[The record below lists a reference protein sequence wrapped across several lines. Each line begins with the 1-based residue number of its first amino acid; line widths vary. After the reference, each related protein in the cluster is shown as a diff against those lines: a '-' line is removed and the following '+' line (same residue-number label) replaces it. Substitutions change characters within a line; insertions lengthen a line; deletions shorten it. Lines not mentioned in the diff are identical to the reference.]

1 MPEIV
6 DDPQRMRE
14 MARRF
19 REIALDYEREG
30 SPHVAKKMR
39 QVAVDV
45 EAAADAIE
53 RARSRKEGK

>member
-6 DDPQRMRE
+6 EDPQRMRE

-19 REIALDYEREG
+19 REIALDHEREG

-39 QVAVDV
+39 QVSVG
-45 EAAADAIE
+45 
-53 RARSRKEGK
+53 RQS